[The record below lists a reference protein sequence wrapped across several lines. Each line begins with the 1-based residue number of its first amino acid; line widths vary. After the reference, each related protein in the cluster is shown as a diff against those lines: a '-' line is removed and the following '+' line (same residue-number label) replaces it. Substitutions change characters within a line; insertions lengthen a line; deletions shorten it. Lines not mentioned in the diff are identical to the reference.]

1 MICIME
7 AATTLRPAYA
17 TDGDFLEAMLL
28 EAVNWDPGRPP
39 LRLSE
44 VLATP
49 QLAHYVTGWPWPND
63 VGVVAEVLDRPVGA
77 AWLRLFSRAD
87 HGFGYVA
94 DDVPELT
101 IAVAP
106 GHRGDGTGTS
116 LMHTIEVA
124 AAAAGHH
131 SISLSTE
138 RKNYAHAWYL
148 SLGYRVVANDRHSD
162 TMLKRLDLG

>member
-1 MICIME
+1 MDV
-7 AATTLRPAYA
+7 ATTLRPAYT

-28 EAVNWDPGRPP
+28 EAVNWDPTRPP
-39 LRLSE
+39 LSMNE
-44 VLATP
+44 VLAAP
-49 QLAHYVTGWPWPND
+49 HLAHYVAGWQRPDD

-77 AWLRLFSRAD
+77 AWLRLFSRTD
-87 HGFGYVA
+87 PGFGYVA
-94 DDVPELT
+94 DEVPELT

-106 GHRGDGTGTS
+106 GHRGDGIGTS

-138 RKNYAHAWYL
+138 RRNYAHAWYL

-162 TMLKRLDLG
+162 TMLKRLDTA